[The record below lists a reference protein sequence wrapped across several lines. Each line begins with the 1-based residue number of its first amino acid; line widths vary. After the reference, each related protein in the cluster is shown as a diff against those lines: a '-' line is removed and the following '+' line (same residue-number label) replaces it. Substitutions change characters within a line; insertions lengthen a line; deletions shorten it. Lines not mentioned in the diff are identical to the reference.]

1 MFEPVKMAF
10 ERHLVVLPL
19 SNILPMRRVPDSIK
33 QTLRYK
39 RIIAS
44 IGEVGIVEPLVVARQ
59 QDDNEPYMLVDGHLR
74 HAALLDLGTSEAP
87 CLIADDDEAFTY
99 NKRVN
104 RLATIQ
110 EHYMIVKAIER
121 GVSEEKL
128 ARALNVDIKRIKT
141 KRTLLDGVCSEVAE
155 LLKDKSV
162 DTTVFTLLRKMK
174 PMRQIEAVEL
184 MSAMNNFTARYAHAL
199 LAATRQEDL
208 AQPERPKNPWSDGR
222 ADGPHGARDGWAAT
236 RVQSRDCI
244 LRGYGV
250 KSRSRLRLP
259 FEPHGQYPGQ
269 PLSRTPPPG
278 NPRRIQSHRRGHIIG
293 GKRFR
298 PAGGI
303 TLAQWS
309 ARWTGCSMMT
319 RCSIWWSP
327 RVMFQACHKL
337 TPRAGLLGL
346 MPAIS

>member
-1 MFEPVKMAF
+1 MFEPVKTAF

-141 KRTLLDGVCSEVAE
+141 KRTLLDGVCPEVAE

-162 DTTVFTLLRKMK
+162 DTAVFTLLRKMK

-184 MSAMNNFTARYAHAL
+184 MSAMNNFTARYAQAL

-208 AQPERPKNPWSDGR
+208 AQPDRPKKIRGLTAEQMARMEREMDGLQREFKAVTASYGDTVLNLVVASGYLSSLMDNPRVSR
-222 ADGPHGARDGWAAT
+222 YLERHHPEILTEFKVIVAAT
-236 RVQSRDCI
+236 SLEESGSD
-244 LRGYGV
+244 
-250 KSRSRLRLP
+250 
-259 FEPHGQYPGQ
+259 
-269 PLSRTPPPG
+269 LSEE
-278 NPRRIQSHRRGHIIG
+278 
-293 GKRFR
+293 
-298 PAGGI
+298 
-303 TLAQWS
+303 
-309 ARWTGCSMMT
+309 
-319 RCSIWWSP
+319 
-327 RVMFQACHKL
+327 
-337 TPRAGLLGL
+337 
-346 MPAIS
+346 